1 MIMLYNP
8 VKVNVPSR
16 YHERIKKALEKKGKV
31 SVKINLTVPEK
42 NDTLL
47 LTRGQISKMER
58 AALLGK
64 KSMTIRMSVNQ
75 VRGNVKYEGGFLSLI
90 IAAIASAIAAITA
103 AAPVVVA
110 GVTAVIPAIATGA
123 ATALGAVGVEEIITA
138 AKGSGLYFRKNGMS
152 VKLEPVEGGGL
163 FLSPYQGVQQQET
176 LGHGLQ
182 LKHEGKLY
190 GNLEKSPWLREQV
203 PIINVLL

>member
-1 MIMLYNP
+1 MLYNP

-16 YHERIKKALEKKGKV
+16 YHELIKKALEKKGKV
-31 SVKINLTVPEK
+31 SVKINLTLPEK

-64 KSMTIRMSVNQ
+64 KTMTIRMSRNQ
-75 VRGNVKYEGGFLSLI
+75 VQKNVKYEGGFLSLI
-90 IAAIASAIAAITA
+90 IAAIASAIAALTA
-103 AAPVVVA
+103 AAPAVVA
-110 GVTAVIPAIATGA
+110 TVVSALPAIATGA
-123 ATALGAVGVEEIITA
+123 AGALATAGIEAGIEA
-138 AKGSGLYFRKNGMS
+138 ATGGSGLYFRKNGTN

-163 FLSPYQGVQQQET
+163 FLSPYQQK
-176 LGHGLQ
+176 LGDGLQ
-182 LKHEGKLY
+182 LKHEGKVY
-190 GNLEKSPWLREQV
+190 GLEKKWLREQV

>member
-1 MIMLYNP
+1 MLYNP

-16 YHERIKKALEKKGKV
+16 YHELIKKALEKKGKV
-31 SVKINLTVPEK
+31 SVKINLTLPEK

-64 KSMTIRMSVNQ
+64 KTMTIRMSRNQ
-75 VRGNVKYEGGFLSLI
+75 VQKNVKYEGGFLSLI
-90 IAAIASAIAAITA
+90 IAAIASAIAALTA
-103 AAPVVVA
+103 AAPAVVA
-110 GVTAVIPAIATGA
+110 TVASALPAIATGA
-123 ATALGAVGVEEIITA
+123 AGALAATAVEAGIDA
-138 AKGSGLYFRKNGMS
+138 ATGSGIYFRKNGTN

-163 FLSPYQGVQQQET
+163 FLSPYQQK
-176 LGHGLQ
+176 LGDGLQ
-182 LKHEGKLY
+182 LKHEGKMY
-190 GNLEKSPWLREQV
+190 GNLEKKWLREQV

>member
-1 MIMLYNP
+1 MLYNP

-16 YHERIKKALEKKGKV
+16 YHELIKKALERKGKV
-31 SVKINLTVPEK
+31 SIKINLTAPEK

-64 KSMTIRMSVNQ
+64 KTMTIRMSRNQ
-75 VRGNVKYEGGFLSLI
+75 VRGNVKYEGGFI
-90 IAAIASAIAAITA
+90 GMIMAAIAAITA
-103 AAPVVVA
+103 AIAAATPVVVA
-110 GVTAVIPAIATGA
+110 GVSAAIPAIATGA
-123 ATALGAVGVEEIITA
+123 ATALGAVGVEEIIKA
-138 AKGSGLYFRKNGMS
+138 ASGSGLYFRKNGMS
-152 VKLEPVEGGGL
+152 VKLEAIEGGGL
-163 FLSPYQGVQQQET
+163 YLSPYQGDQQN
-176 LGHGLQ
+176 LGDGLQ
-182 LKHEGKLY
+182 LKHEGKMY

>member
-1 MIMLYNP
+1 MLYNP

-16 YHERIKKALEKKGKV
+16 YHELIKKALEKKGKV
-31 SVKINLTVPEK
+31 SVKINLTAPEK

-64 KSMTIRMSVNQ
+64 KTMTIRMSANQ
-75 VRGNVKYEGGFLSLI
+75 VRGNVKEGGFLSLI

-110 GVTAVIPAIATGA
+110 GVTAALPAIATGA
-123 ATALGAVGVEEIITA
+123 ATALGAVGAEELIAA

-163 FLSPYQGVQQQET
+163 FLSPYQGDQQQQQK
-176 LGHGLQ
+176 LGDGLQ

-190 GNLEKSPWLREQV
+190 GKLEKSPWLREQV